1 MHMSWFSYRFLCIS
15 RFPCNFFEDTNQ
27 RSSHPKEVFLVKVPH
42 WEAPLVPESCDSW
55 ELSVIS
61 EVKKTQTWRECLRM
75 HPKNPN
81 LAPSRVGHYYFFSR
95 NFGYYSLEQDFF
107 GVCIKLLMS
116 AMKSSWCDSK
126 VKLIATFV
134 FWILSTHHGSAG
146 FHQVNVASGG
156 LGKTTKQHSLSL
168 SISLDTNRPW
178 FLFET
183 GCDFC
188 LEMVLPGFAISV
200 FNEWQVLPR
209 AAETA
214 RMLGLD
220 VSWAPGPL
228 HARKPISQWPLICW
242 SGWISCLIPAS
253 TYLETRIDCCSW
265 KGMQKKT
272 FSLSKGF
279 PTQVECFVQR
289 ISIPRGGIVA
299 WMKMQIWLKKRCWGL
314 SHFCTSQVCA
324 WFCIVSDQKFDFLR
338 C

>member
-168 SISLDTNRPW
+168 SLDLFGHKQAVILVWNRLW
-178 FLFET
+178 FLF
-183 GCDFC
+183 GD
-188 LEMVLPGFAISV
+188 GFARFCHFSFQWMTGITTCGWNCSHAWFRCV
-200 FNEWQVLPR
+200 VSPR
-209 AAETA
+209 AIACEETYQPVTINLLKW
-214 RMLGLD
+214 MNFMSDSCFNILGD
-220 VSWAPGPL
+220 S
-228 HARKPISQWPLICW
+228 
-242 SGWISCLIPAS
+242 
-253 TYLETRIDCCSW
+253 D
-265 KGMQKKT
+265 
-272 FSLSKGF
+272 
-279 PTQVECFVQR
+279 
-289 ISIPRGGIVA
+289 
-299 WMKMQIWLKKRCWGL
+299 WLL
-314 SHFCTSQVCA
+314 
-324 WFCIVSDQKFDFLR
+324 
-338 C
+338 